1 MKQTII
7 GLILLLLINQVQAG
21 AVEVVRAV
29 ADCVNNLCDFGVTLR
44 HVDAG
49 SDHYADRWE
58 ILSMNGDVLAT
69 RTLLHPHVNEQPF
82 TRYLY
87 QVRLPAD
94 MREVRVR
101 AHDSRHGY
109 GSSELVVRLRADEN

>member
-1 MKQTII
+1 MKQTIT

-21 AVEVVRAV
+21 AVEVVKAE

-44 HVDAG
+44 HDDAG

-58 ILSMNGDVLAT
+58 ILSMNGDVL
-69 RTLLHPHVNEQPF
+69 
-82 TRYLY
+82 
-87 QVRLPAD
+87 
-94 MREVRVR
+94 VR

-109 GSSELVVRLRADEN
+109 GGSSELVVRLRADEN